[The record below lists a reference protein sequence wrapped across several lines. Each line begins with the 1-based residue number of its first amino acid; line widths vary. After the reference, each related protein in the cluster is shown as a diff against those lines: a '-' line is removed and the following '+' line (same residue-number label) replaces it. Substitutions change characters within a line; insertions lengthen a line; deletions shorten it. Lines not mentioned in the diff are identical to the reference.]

1 VLPRITRVLSERQ
14 QEVLELAVDAYLKTG
29 TPVGSKAIAERAG
42 FEWGPSTVRA
52 ELAELERTGYLVQS
66 HTSAGRIPTDA
77 GYRRYADGLIEAP
90 ARAVRPAITSS
101 GLAQARRGVE
111 DAWRET
117 TAALAQANDLL
128 ALATAPP
135 ASTAAIHRVEV
146 LLLQPRVVAVV
157 AIADNGDVAKRVF
170 TFTEPVD
177 TGLVAWASSF
187 LNERLAGLVIGSS
200 VITTRLQDPELGE
213 REGEFLGEIGMAI
226 AELAEASPQQLYID
240 GAGRLLSESH
250 AGDLPHADGVVS
262 ALEGQVSVLSVL
274 RAALRERSVFLCI
287 GEENPEP
294 ALRSVSV
301 VGAGYGLGYRNLGA
315 VGVVG
320 PLRMDYAKA
329 IDSVR
334 EAAGE
339 LSRVFATVYEG

>member
-1 VLPRITRVLSERQ
+1 VLSERQ
-14 QEVLELAVDAYLKTG
+14 ELILSIAVESYLKTG
-29 TPVGSKAIAERAG
+29 TPVGSKTIAERAG
-42 FEWGPSTVRA
+42 FDWGPSTVRS
-52 ELAELERTGYLVQS
+52 ELATLEREGYLQQP

-77 GYRRYADGLIEAP
+77 GYRRYADDLIEAGTRRTAVATAVP
-90 ARAVRPAITSS
+90 AA
-101 GLAQARRGVE
+101 GLQQARREVE
-111 DAWRET
+111 DALRET

-135 ASTAAIHRVEV
+135 VSTASIHRVEV

-170 TFTEPVD
+170 TFDSPVD
-177 TGLVAWASSF
+177 TGLVEWAASF
-187 LNERLAGLVIGSS
+187 LNERLNGLGIGSS
-200 VITTRLQDPELGE
+200 IIGSRLDDPEIGE
-213 REGEFLGEIGMAI
+213 RERAFLGQIGA
-226 AELAEASPQQLYID
+226 AVTELAEATPQQLYMD
-240 GAGRLLSESH
+240 GTGRLLSESH
-250 AGDLPHADGVVS
+250 ASEIPHPDGVVS
-262 ALEGQVSVLSVL
+262 ALEGRVSVLTVL
-274 RAALRERSVFLCI
+274 RSALRERSVFLCI

-334 EAAGE
+334 DAAGE
-339 LSRVFATVYEG
+339 LSRLFATVYEG

>member
-1 VLPRITRVLSERQ
+1 MLSERQ
-14 QEVLELAVDAYLKTG
+14 ERILGIAVEAYLKTG
-29 TPVGSKAIAERAG
+29 TPVGSKAIAERAD
-42 FEWGPSTVRA
+42 FDWGPSTVRS
-52 ELAELERTGYLVQS
+52 ELAELEREGFLAQP
-66 HTSAGRIPTDA
+66 HTSAGRVPTDA
-77 GYRRYADGLIEAP
+77 GYRRYADDLIESGSGAP
-90 ARAVRPAITSS
+90 KPSPAPSAD
-101 GLAQARRGVE
+101 LLQARREVE
-111 DAWRET
+111 DALRET

-135 ASTAAIHRVEV
+135 VSTASIHRVEV

-170 TFTEPVD
+170 TFESAVD
-177 TGLVAWASSF
+177 AGLVEWASSF
-187 LNERLAGLVIGSS
+187 LNERLAGLNIGSS
-200 VITTRLQDPELGE
+200 MVTARLQDPGIGDSE
-213 REGEFLGEIGMAI
+213 RAFLSEIGTAV
-226 AELAEASPQQLYID
+226 AELAEATPQQLYMD
-240 GAGRLLSESH
+240 GTGRLLSESH
-250 AGDLPHADGVVS
+250 ASDIPHPDGVVS
-262 ALEGQVSVLSVL
+262 ALEGRVSVLSLL
-274 RAALRERSVFLCI
+274 RSALRERSVFLCI
-287 GEENPEP
+287 GDENPEP

-339 LSRVFATVYEG
+339 LSHLFATVYEG

>member
-1 VLPRITRVLSERQ
+1 VLSERQ
-14 QEVLELAVDAYLKTG
+14 ELILEIAVDAYLKTG
-29 TPVGSKAIAERAG
+29 TPVGSKAIAERVD
-42 FEWGPSTVRA
+42 FDWGASTVRA
-52 ELAELERTGYLVQS
+52 ELAALEQEGYLSQP
-66 HTSAGRIPTDA
+66 HTSAGRVPTDA
-77 GYRRYADGLIEAP
+77 GYRRFADSLIASGTQRPPEP
-90 ARAVRPAITSS
+90 AVAMG
-101 GLAQARRGVE
+101 GLAQARREVE
-111 DAWRET
+111 DALRET

-135 ASTAAIHRVEV
+135 VSSATIHRVEV

-170 TFTEPVD
+170 TFGSPVD
-177 TGLVAWASSF
+177 PGLVEWASSF
-187 LNERLAGLVIGSS
+187 LNERLTGLGIGSRM
-200 VITTRLQDPELGE
+200 VPARLQDPELGDRE
-213 REGEFLGEIGMAI
+213 REFLTEIGTAI
-226 AELAEASPQQLYID
+226 AELAEATPQQLYMD
-240 GAGRLLSESH
+240 GTGRLLSESH
-250 AGDLPHADGVVS
+250 AGDIPHPDGVVS
-262 ALEGQVSVLSVL
+262 ALEGRVSVLSVL
-274 RAALRERSVFLCI
+274 RSALRERSVFLCI

-334 EAAGE
+334 DAAGE
-339 LSRVFATVYEG
+339 LSRLFATVYEG

>member
-1 VLPRITRVLSERQ
+1 MLSERQ
-14 QEVLELAVDAYLKTG
+14 QLILEIAVDSYLKTG
-29 TPVGSKAIAERAG
+29 TPVGSKAIAERAD
-42 FEWGPSTVRA
+42 FDWGPSTVRA
-52 ELAELERTGYLVQS
+52 ELSELEREGYLFQP
-66 HTSAGRIPTDA
+66 HTSAGRVPTDA
-77 GYRRYADGLIEAP
+77 GYRRFADRLIESGPTP
-90 ARAVRPAITSS
+90 AARPPVALD
-101 GLAQARRGVE
+101 GLAQARREVE
-111 DAWRET
+111 DALRET

-135 ASTAAIHRVEV
+135 VSTAAIHRVEV

-170 TFTEPVD
+170 TFSAPVD
-177 TGLVAWASSF
+177 TGLVEWASSF
-187 LNERLAGLVIGSS
+187 LNERLTGLGIGSS
-200 VITTRLQDPELGE
+200 MVSSRLDDPALGE
-213 REGEFLGEIGMAI
+213 REREFLGEIGTAI
-226 AELAEASPQQLYID
+226 AELAEATPQQLYMD
-240 GAGRLLSESH
+240 GTGRLLSESH
-250 AGDLPHADGVVS
+250 AGDIPHPDGVVS
-262 ALEGQVSVLSVL
+262 ALEGRVSVLSVL
-274 RAALRERSVFLCI
+274 RSALRERSVFLCI

-334 EAAGE
+334 DAAGE
-339 LSRVFATVYEG
+339 LSRLFATVYEG

>member
-1 VLPRITRVLSERQ
+1 MLSERQ
-14 QEVLELAVDAYLKTG
+14 ELILEIAVDAYLKTG
-29 TPVGSKAIAERAG
+29 TPVGSKAIAERVD
-42 FEWGPSTVRA
+42 FDWGSSTVRA
-52 ELAELERTGYLVQS
+52 ELAALEQEGYLSQP

-77 GYRRYADGLIEAP
+77 GYRRFADNLIESGTH
-90 ARAVRPAITSS
+90 RPPEPTVAMG
-101 GLAQARRGVE
+101 GLAQARREVE
-111 DAWRET
+111 DALRET

-135 ASTAAIHRVEV
+135 VSSATIHRVEV

-170 TFTEPVD
+170 SFGVPVD
-177 TGLVAWASSF
+177 PGLVEWASSF
-187 LNERLAGLVIGSS
+187 LNERLTGLGIGSRM
-200 VITTRLQDPELGE
+200 VAARLQDPELGDRE
-213 REGEFLGEIGMAI
+213 REFLTEIGTAI
-226 AELAEASPQQLYID
+226 AELAEATPQQLYMD
-240 GAGRLLSESH
+240 GTGRLLSESH
-250 AGDLPHADGVVS
+250 AGDIPHPDGVVS
-262 ALEGQVSVLSVL
+262 ALEGRVSVLSVL
-274 RAALRERSVFLCI
+274 RSALRERSVFLCI

-334 EAAGE
+334 DAAGE
-339 LSRVFATVYEG
+339 LSRLFATVYEG

>member
-1 VLPRITRVLSERQ
+1 VLSERQ
-14 QEVLELAVDAYLKTG
+14 QQVLAIAVDAYLKTG
-29 TPVGSKAIAERAG
+29 TPVGSKAIAEKAG
-42 FEWGPSTVRA
+42 FDWGPSTVRA
-52 ELAELERTGYLVQS
+52 ELAELERAGYLIQP

-77 GYRRYADGLIEAP
+77 GYRRYADGLIEAAP
-90 ARAVRPAITSS
+90 RAPRPVAIAEG

-111 DAWRET
+111 EALRET

-135 ASTAAIHRVEV
+135 VSSAAIHRVEV

-170 TFTEPVD
+170 TFAEPVD
-177 TGLVAWASSF
+177 PGLVEWASSF

-200 VITTRLQDPELGE
+200 LIASRLLDPELGDRE
-213 REGEFLGEIGMAI
+213 REFLGEIGTAI

-250 AGDLPHADGVVS
+250 AGDLPHPDGVVS

-334 EAAGE
+334 DAAGE
-339 LSRVFATVYEG
+339 LSRLFATVYEG

>member
-1 VLPRITRVLSERQ
+1 MLSERQ
-14 QEVLELAVDAYLKTG
+14 EQILSIAVESYLKTG
-29 TPVGSKAIAERAG
+29 TPVGSKAIAERVDV
-42 FEWGPSTVRA
+42 EWGPSTVRT
-52 ELAELERTGYLVQS
+52 ELAVLERENYLTQP

-77 GYRRYADGLIEAP
+77 GYRRYADDLIDAGARSGRAPVAAGPEAGLQ
-90 ARAVRPAITSS
+90 
-101 GLAQARRGVE
+101 QARREVE
-111 DAWRET
+111 DALRET

-135 ASTAAIHRVEV
+135 VSTASIHRIEV
-146 LLLQPRVVAVV
+146 LRLQPRVVAVV

-170 TFTEPVD
+170 TFDAPVD
-177 TGLVAWASSF
+177 TGLVEWASSF
-187 LNERLAGLVIGSS
+187 LNERLTGLGIGSS
-200 VITTRLQDPELGE
+200 MIGSKLEDPGLGDRE
-213 REGEFLGEIGMAI
+213 RAFLEEIGTAV
-226 AELAEASPQQLYID
+226 AELAEATPQQLYMD
-240 GAGRLLSESH
+240 GTGRLLSESH
-250 AGDLPHADGVVS
+250 AAEIPHPDGVVS
-262 ALEGQVSVLSVL
+262 ALEGRVSVLTVL
-274 RAALRERSVFLCI
+274 RSALRERSVFLCI

-334 EAAGE
+334 DAAGE
-339 LSRVFATVYEG
+339 LSRLFATVYEG